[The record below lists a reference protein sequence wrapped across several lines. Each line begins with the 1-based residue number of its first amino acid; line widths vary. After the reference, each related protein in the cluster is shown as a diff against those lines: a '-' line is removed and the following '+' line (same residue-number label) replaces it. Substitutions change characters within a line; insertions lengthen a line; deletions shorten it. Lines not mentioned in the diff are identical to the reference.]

1 MFVTF
6 YTKTEKE
13 WIAGPTAVLYS
24 KHAPYLL
31 IVRAK
36 DAISNTPNRVEL
48 MIIILYNNFG
58 RQVAFCSM
66 KIFLLLLFFILTY
79 SKEKRSFTYKTKY
92 YYFFF

>member
-13 WIAGPTAVLYS
+13 WIAGPTVLYC

-48 MIIILYNNFG
+48 MIIIF
-58 RQVAFCSM
+58 
-66 KIFLLLLFFILTY
+66 
-79 SKEKRSFTYKTKY
+79 
-92 YYFFF
+92 

>member
-13 WIAGPTAVLYS
+13 WIAGPTAVLYC

-48 MIIILYNNFG
+48 MIIIF
-58 RQVAFCSM
+58 
-66 KIFLLLLFFILTY
+66 
-79 SKEKRSFTYKTKY
+79 
-92 YYFFF
+92 